1 MSEASATEYD
11 LCIVGGGSAGYA
23 GAVTARELGKTV
35 VIVDGPGPL
44 AGLCILRGCMPSKTL
59 LRSAE
64 VAQLVRQ
71 ATEYGIIADTPRVDV
86 KAVVERKRRIIKE
99 FADYRIDGIETFA
112 VIRDAARF
120 VGQDLLQ
127 AGDKRI
133 SAEKFLIATG
143 STIAVPDIPGLK
155 ATGFVTSDDVLEL
168 ESLPKSVV
176 VLGGGPTACE
186 LAQYLSRLGV
196 ATTMVQRSR
205 MLLSDEDDDIG
216 RSLRE
221 ALERDGITVHTGT
234 TLTGVERDA
243 RAKIVRFLRDRE
255 EVSVQAD
262 EIFVALGRDPN
273 IAGLDL
279 EAAGIAYGEGIKV
292 DEYLRTAN
300 PRVYAAGDVLHES
313 LQLVHVAVHEGMLA
327 VCNAFSSQP
336 KKVDYSLQS
345 ARAVF
350 TEPQVAIAG
359 LTERECVA
367 RGIDHAIASYPFDD
381 LGKGIATGRTEGFAK
396 MLAGRDGKILG
407 VSIVGAEASDL
418 IHEGIALLYFGGNV
432 RDVMEMPH
440 LHPTLAEI
448 MTYPAEA
455 LMERLKHE
463 KRPLV
468 TP

>member
-11 LCIVGGGSAGYA
+11 LCIVGSGSAGYA
-23 GAVTARELGKTV
+23 GAVTARELGKSV
-35 VIVDGPGPL
+35 VIIDGPGPL

-71 ATEYGIIADTPRVDV
+71 APEYGIIAAPPRIDA

-99 FADYRIDGIETFA
+99 FADYRIDGIETFP

-120 VGQDLLQ
+120 TGPDCVE
-127 AGDKRI
+127 AGDKKI
-133 SAEKFLIATG
+133 CAEKYLIATG

-155 ATGFVTSDDVLEL
+155 QTGFVTSDEVLEL
-168 ESLPKSVV
+168 ESLPKSVI

-186 LAQYLSRLGV
+186 LSQYLSRLGV

-205 MLLSDEDDDIG
+205 TLLSDEDEDIG
-216 RSLRE
+216 RSLHG
-221 ALERDGITVHTGT
+221 ALERDGITVITGT
-234 TLTGVERDA
+234 DLKGVERSGG
-243 RAKIVRFLRDRE
+243 AKTVRFTHDGHE
-255 EVSVQAD
+255 MSVQAE
-262 EIFVALGRDPN
+262 EIFVALGRHPN
-273 IAGLDL
+273 IGGLDL
-279 EAAGIAYGEGIKV
+279 EAAGIAHGEGIKV
-292 DEYLRTAN
+292 DDFLRTTN

-313 LQLVHVAVHEGMLA
+313 LQLVHVAVHEGMRA
-327 VCNAFSSQP
+327 VCNAFSSPP

-359 LTERECVA
+359 LTERECIA

-381 LGKGIATGRTEGFAK
+381 LGKGIATGRTEGFVK
-396 MLAGRDGKILG
+396 MLAAPDGKILG
-407 VSIVGAEASDL
+407 VAIVGAEASDL
-418 IHEGIALLYFGGNV
+418 IHEAIALLYFGANV

-440 LHPTLAEI
+440 LHPTLSEI
-448 MTYPAEA
+448 MTYPAES
-455 LMERLKHE
+455 LMERLDHE
-463 KRPLV
+463 KRALV

>member
-23 GAVTARELGKTV
+23 GAVTARELGRSV

-71 ATEYGIIADTPRVDV
+71 ASEYGVIAAPPRIDA
-86 KAVVERKRRIIKE
+86 KAVVDRKRRIIKD
-99 FADYRIDGIETFA
+99 FADYRIDGLETFA
-112 VIRDAARF
+112 VIREAARF
-120 VGQDLLQ
+120 TGPDSLE
-127 AGDKRI
+127 AGGKTI
-133 SAEKFLIATG
+133 TAEKFLIATG
-143 STIAVPDIPGLK
+143 SSISVPHIRGLTE
-155 ATGFVTSDDVLEL
+155 TGFVTSDDVLEL

-196 ATTMVQRSR
+196 ATTMVQRSAT
-205 MLLSDEDDDIG
+205 LLSDEDEDVA
-216 RSLRE
+216 RSLRG
-221 ALERDGITVHTGT
+221 ALERDGITVITGT
-234 TLTGVERDA
+234 TLTGVERSGGS
-243 RAKIVRFLRDRE
+243 KTVRFARDGE
-255 EVSVQAD
+255 EMAVMAE
-262 EIFVALGRDPN
+262 EIFIALGRDPN

-279 EAAGIAYGEGIKV
+279 EAAGIAHGEGIKV
-292 DEYLRTAN
+292 DEFLRTSN

-327 VCNAFSSQP
+327 VCNAFGPRQ

-350 TEPQVAIAG
+350 TEPQVAVAG

-367 RGIDHAIASYPFDD
+367 RGIEHAIASYPFDD
-381 LGKGIATGRTEGFAK
+381 LGKGIATGRTEGFVK
-396 MLAGRDGKILG
+396 MIAAPDGKILG
-407 VSIVGAEASDL
+407 VAIVGAEASDL
-418 IHEGIALLYFGGNV
+418 IHEAIALLYFGANV

-440 LHPTLAEI
+440 LHPTLSEI
-448 MTYPAEA
+448 MTYPAES
-455 LMERLKHE
+455 LMERLDHE

>member
-23 GAVTARELGKTV
+23 GAVTARELGKSV

-71 ATEYGIIADTPRVDV
+71 ASEYGIIAARPRIDA

-99 FADYRIDGIETFA
+99 FADYRIDGIESFS

-120 VGQDLLQ
+120 TGPDSLE
-127 AGDKRI
+127 AGGKKI
-133 SAEKFLIATG
+133 SADKFLIATG
-143 STIAVPDIPGLK
+143 STIAVPEIPGLK
-155 ATGFVTSDDVLEL
+155 RTGFVTSDDVLEL

-196 ATTMVQRSR
+196 ATTMVQRSAT
-205 MLLSDEDDDIG
+205 LLSDEDEDIG
-216 RSLRE
+216 QSLRG
-221 ALERDGITVHTGT
+221 ALERDGITVITGT
-234 TLTGVERDA
+234 ALTVVERSA
-243 RAKIVRFLRDRE
+243 GAKTVRFSHGGE
-255 EVSVQAD
+255 EMSVHAE
-262 EIFVALGRDPN
+262 EIFVALGRNPN

-279 EAAGIAYGEGIKV
+279 EAAGIAHGEGIEV
-292 DEYLRTAN
+292 DDFLRTTN

-327 VCNAFSSQP
+327 ACNAFSSRP

-359 LTERECVA
+359 LTERDCIA

-381 LGKGIATGRTEGFAK
+381 LGKGIATGRTEGFVK
-396 MLAGRDGKILG
+396 MLAAPDGKILG
-407 VSIVGAEASDL
+407 VAIVGAEASDL
-418 IHEGIALLYFGGNV
+418 IHEAIALLYFGANV

-440 LHPTLAEI
+440 LHPTLSEI
-448 MTYPAEA
+448 MTYPAES
-455 LMERLKHE
+455 LMERFEHE